1 MKSVFTDE
9 YKAVLKCLV
18 AVRRR
23 HKITQQQ
30 LAARLAKP
38 QSFVSKYEHGERRID
53 VAEFLEIV
61 RTIGADPRDVIDEI
75 FEAAPHLRVRHRKRP
90 VKR

>member
-9 YKAVLKCLV
+9 YKAVLQCLV

-23 HKITQQQ
+23 HKMTQQE
-30 LAARLAKP
+30 LAARLSKP

-53 VAEFLEIV
+53 VVEFLQIV
-61 RTIGADPRDVIDEI
+61 RMIGADPQAVIKEI
-75 FEAAPHLRVRHRKRP
+75 FDAVPHLRARHRKRP
-90 VKR
+90 TKR